1 MGKSMKRLNGIA
13 ASRGIAIGQL
23 FFYDNSAVRVEP
35 ARAQCPN
42 TEWRRFECARRRAAQ
57 MLEELH
63 THALSQVS
71 GNESMIFEI
80 HQMMMSDDE
89 YLCKVHS
96 FITKNHFT
104 AEYAVQQA
112 GKDYEHMF
120 VSMNDSYMQERAADV
135 RDITK
140 RLIDILSGR
149 KVSDPSTLGSQ
160 FIIASH
166 DMMPS
171 DTIAI
176 DKKRVLGILTR
187 KGSCVSHAAILART
201 MGIPAVVGLGAE
213 QYQQLTNKS
222 ILIVDGFQGIA
233 ILDPDER
240 TLNVYR
246 NWREEYR
253 KYRHRLQR
261 LKGVPNETRDG
272 TKVVIMANIQRPED
286 VEEVMENDAQGI
298 GLFRTECF
306 YADSETPGEQVQ
318 FEAYRSV
325 LERMV
330 DRTVIVRTLDI
341 GASRA
346 HKLRLVEDNPAMG
359 CRGIRASLRRPQ
371 LFAAQLRA
379 LLRASV
385 FGHLAIML
393 PMVVSPDEVR
403 EVKSIMQD
411 CKAELTA
418 QGIPYAHD
426 IPLGVLIE
434 TPAAAMTAA
443 ELAKEADFFS
453 VGTNDLTQY
462 TLAVDRANGSIGSM
476 YDPCHPAVLRL
487 IRLTAEAAAAAGI
500 PCGICGEAAADCKL
514 TDTFL
519 AMGVT
524 SLSVPPPMV
533 LELREKIRSIDL
545 MDREKILASL

>member
-1 MGKSMKRLNGIA
+1 MKRLNGIA

-23 FFYDNSAVRVEP
+23 FFYDNAAMRVEP
-35 ARAQCPN
+35 ARAQCSES
-42 TEWRRFECARRRAAQ
+42 EWNRFERARRRAYE
-57 MLEELH
+57 MLGKLH
-63 THALSQVS
+63 THALSQVG

-80 HQMMMSDDE
+80 HQMIMSDEE
-89 YLCKVHS
+89 YLRTVHS

-112 GKDYEHMF
+112 GKEYEQMF
-120 VSMNDSYMQERAADV
+120 HSMNDNYMRERAADV

-140 RLIDILSGR
+140 RLLDILSKR
-149 KVSDPSTLGSQ
+149 KVENPSALGSQ
-160 FIIASH
+160 FIIAVH

-171 DTIAI
+171 DTITI
-176 DKKRVLGILTR
+176 DKKRVLGILTQ

-213 QYQQLTNKS
+213 QYGQLTSKS
-222 ILIVDGFQGIA
+222 TLIVDGFQGIA
-233 ILDPDER
+233 IVDPDER

-272 TKVVIMANIQRPED
+272 AKVLVMANIQRPED
-286 VEEVMENDAQGI
+286 VDEALENDAQGI

-306 YADSETPGEQVQ
+306 YAGSETYGEQVQ

-341 GASRA
+341 GASRSQSP
-346 HKLRLVEDNPAMG
+346 RPVEDNPAMG

-371 LFAAQLRA
+371 VFAAQLRA

-385 FGHLAIML
+385 YGHLAIML
-393 PMVVSPDEVR
+393 PMVVSPDEFA
-403 EVKSIMQD
+403 EAKSILQD

-418 QGIPYAHD
+418 QGIPFAHD
-426 IPLGVLIE
+426 IPLGILIE

-443 ELAKEADFFS
+443 ELAREADFFS
-453 VGTNDLTQY
+453 IGTNDLAQY

-476 YDPCHPAVLRL
+476 YDPSHPAVLRL
-487 IRLTAEAAAAAGI
+487 MRLTAAAAAEAGI

-514 TDTFL
+514 TDTYL

-524 SLSVPPPMV
+524 SLSVSPPLV
-533 LELREKIRSIDL
+533 LELREKIRSVDL
-545 MDREKILASL
+545 SNREKILASL